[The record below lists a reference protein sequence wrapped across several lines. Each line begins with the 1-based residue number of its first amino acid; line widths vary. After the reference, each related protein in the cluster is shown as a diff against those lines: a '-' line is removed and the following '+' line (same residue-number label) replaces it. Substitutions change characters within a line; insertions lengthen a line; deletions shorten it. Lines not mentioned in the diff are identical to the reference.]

1 MKHWFLILLFVPFFT
16 IPLNAQYARN
26 PELWYHKADFSQD
39 TMHSQGNNPLPLN
52 NLLPQATEPVLK
64 HSEQI
69 ILKHSDRTFGNKM
82 LRGSAYSLGYN
93 AVIMTAL
100 ILSPEYIS
108 QWDKETAF
116 TKESL
121 KAEYKRTFTTL
132 PELDDDLFIINYV
145 GHPYQ
150 GTFYYNSVRSQG
162 AAMWQA
168 SLFAVIQTLLWEYL
182 WEGGLE
188 HPSVQDL
195 IATPL
200 GGIVFGE
207 LAHRATLAMAKNG
220 FTWYEII
227 ATCIINPAYAINN
240 GFKIKPGK

>member
-26 PELWYHKADFSQD
+26 PELWHQNTDFSQD
-39 TMHSQGNNPLPLN
+39 AMHLPENNSLPLN
-52 NLLPQATEPVLK
+52 NLLPQAAEPV
-64 HSEQI
+64 
-69 ILKHSDRTFGNKM
+69 LKHSDRTFGNKM
-82 LRGSAYSLGYN
+82 WRGSAYSLGYN

-240 GFKIKPGK
+240 GFKIKPAK